1 MPAMSGSCSANWAG
15 VPNGPLGEHW
25 SATKKPLANGSAG
38 HGRRLKKS
46 RKRRAHH
53 RLHRRKRVK
62 PASPPVSHL
71 GAARADTG
79 APVPLQL
86 ENHFR
91 CSRDDALEL
100 LFPDLRQSRG
110 QGRDDHLPVSPPS
123 PLEITFAGGLGQTA
137 CPPEPVGRRVPRFAR
152 RSDRGRLSSA
162 LCPGAESRRISL
174 GLLETPPAA
183 ECLCKRPL
191 ASQRESPPNTPA
203 VAPQTTTDHR
213 LLETGFFV
221 RLITLYY
228 AGLCSSVGSPH
239 HRPSH
244 SLHRHHPSHVA
255 SRAPR

>member
-1 MPAMSGSCSANWAG
+1 MRRRCGPAPGADLIG
-15 VPNGPLGEHW
+15 REFGIQYH
-25 SATKKPLANGSAG
+25 AG
-38 HGRRLKKS
+38 HVWKLLRQLGWSPQRPAGRALERNEEAIGEWKRRTWPAIKKS

-123 PLEITFAGGLGQTA
+123 PLEITLAGGLGQTA

-174 GLLETPPAA
+174 GLLETPPAT
-183 ECLCKRPL
+183 ECLCKRSL
-191 ASQRESPPNTPA
+191 ASQR
-203 VAPQTTTDHR
+203 
-213 LLETGFFV
+213 
-221 RLITLYY
+221 
-228 AGLCSSVGSPH
+228 
-239 HRPSH
+239 
-244 SLHRHHPSHVA
+244 
-255 SRAPR
+255 